1 MIIADTGF
9 FLALA
14 NADDLHH
21 NAALKAFGDLNEPLI
36 TTWPVMTET
45 SHLMLNRVGQQDLLS
60 QIYSTRQLMTHLIW
74 SLGRKISLFTASFAL
89 RNVSPEAELSILF
102 IADFFEPVD
111 DLAVESLVDRDMRH
125 GCGTGRA
132 VPMFFTRRNAHD
144 ISGMD
149 DYNRP
154 AFTLHASATGC
165 HD

>member
-1 MIIADTGF
+1 VIIADTGF

-89 RNVSPEAELSILF
+89 RNVSPEAELSIGNGRPRVGSIDGYRPNVLVGAWAA
-102 IADFFEPVD
+102 ADTPPRTKRMQSKAAANAR
-111 DLAVESLVDRDMRH
+111 DLTPKQLIFLSHMFLVSRH
-125 GCGTGRA
+125 
-132 VPMFFTRRNAHD
+132 
-144 ISGMD
+144 
-149 DYNRP
+149 YW
-154 AFTLHASATGC
+154 
-165 HD
+165 